1 MATDT
6 AFRLLEAALI
16 AVAVL
21 LRVVSCIEIGGL
33 MVRGEL
39 ANPLVGR
46 AVLARLL
53 SHCLVFSAAV
63 GMLSS
68 IFVNLDRPLTVR
80 SFAWFFVTW
89 FAIVEWVVVD
99 RRPHG

>member
-21 LRVVSCIEIGGL
+21 LRVKSCIEIGGL
-33 MVRGEL
+33 MTRGEL
-39 ANPLVGR
+39 SNPLVGR
-46 AVLARLL
+46 AVLGRLL
-53 SHCLVFSAAV
+53 SHGIVFSGAV
-63 GMLSS
+63 GALDS
-68 IFVNLDRPLTVR
+68 IFANLDRPLTVR
-80 SFAWFFVTW
+80 AFAWFSLTW
-89 FAIVEWVVVD
+89 FAIVDWMVMD